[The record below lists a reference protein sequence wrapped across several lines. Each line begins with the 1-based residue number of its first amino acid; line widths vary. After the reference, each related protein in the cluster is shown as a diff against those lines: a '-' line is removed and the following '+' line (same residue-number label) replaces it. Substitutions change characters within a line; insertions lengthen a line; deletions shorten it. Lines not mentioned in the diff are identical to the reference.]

1 MYTQCPNCQTTF
13 RIAEAHLKAAKG
25 MVRCGSCQ
33 QIFDATAHLTSGM
46 PNEPSKPAANPRPAP
61 ARPAPPPNKGPAPP
75 SSASL
80 TSSTFS
86 FEDFDEEEH
95 DHIDL
100 TIPVSRESM
109 PDQTPFME
117 SIYEEN
123 SPYNNLDEM
132 DRIPIPGELNFGDSY
147 IQFPDEQDD
156 KRAQADELTDSRAKT
171 ERRPSNPYE
180 DTEDKEAPA
189 TTRERSAIDDLY
201 KSADLQMHE
210 DEQLQK
216 NIEELLSF
224 ASELDDKP
232 PSHPDYELSPH
243 LHELEDFEKEIDN
256 LDFHHQPLHS
266 TKPAE
271 EKTTLRAPPA
281 TKPAEPTDEFAHDFE
296 IEIEDDGELIIEDIP
311 SRRDSIFSKPT
322 PEAAESTA
330 KQRPRRPTR
339 PEASGEF
346 RRSAGAQAKEK
357 SEQVKPGA
365 PAQVE
370 KKAERIKPRTP
381 ARVEDELPS
390 AEFEIPKA
398 LRRNF
403 ENFEPPMRPIWQ
415 TMGMIALLVILG
427 VGFLFQLIFFRS
439 YELAN
444 RLPALLPVLTSIC
457 SSLPCRYSGSID
469 VSKIEL
475 LNRDVRSHPTQKNA
489 LLISAAFINHAS
501 FDQPYPTIAVKL
513 ADLSGNIVAT
523 RHFKPEEYLDKIY
536 SKFLLME
543 SGTPIHI
550 TLAVLDPGDDA
561 INFEFSFL

>member
-33 QIFDATAHLTSGM
+33 QIFDATAHLTSGV
-46 PNEPSKPAANPRPAP
+46 PNEPSKPAAKPQPAP

-109 PDQTPFME
+109 PDQSPFME

-132 DRIPIPGELNFGDSY
+132 ERIPIPGELNFGDSF
-147 IQFPDEQDD
+147 IQFPDEQDE
-156 KRAQADELTDSRAKT
+156 KKTHAEELTASRAKT
-171 ERRPSNPYE
+171 ERRPPNPYE
-180 DTEDKEAPA
+180 DVDDKEAPA
-189 TTRERSAIDDLY
+189 TTGERSGIDALY
-201 KSADLQMHE
+201 KSADLQMQD

-243 LHELEDFEKEIDN
+243 LHELEDFEKEIDS
-256 LDFHHQPLHS
+256 LDFHHQPLHG

-281 TKPAEPTDEFAHDFE
+281 TKPAEPEDEFAHDFE

-311 SRRDSIFSKPT
+311 SRRDSLAPKPT
-322 PEAAESTA
+322 PEVSESPA

-339 PEASGEF
+339 PEATGQF
-346 RRSAGAQAKEK
+346 RHRASAQSTESA
-357 SEQVKPGA
+357 EQVKP
-365 PAQVE
+365 AQSE
-370 KKAERIKPRTP
+370 DAAERKQPRAST
-381 ARVEDELPS
+381 RVSVEDELPS

-403 ENFEPPMRPIWQ
+403 ENFEAPMRPIWQ
-415 TMGMIALLVILG
+415 TMGMLALLVILS

-444 RLPALLPVLTSIC
+444 RFPPLLPVLTSIC

-469 VSKIEL
+469 VSQIEL